1 MEPHVTCAGGGVL
14 NDQWFTQQEWDTRAR
29 AHQRMREAGSLRSRG
44 AGDYTMT
51 DRTITHPRQPDIIG
65 RVAEYKWK

>member
-1 MEPHVTCAGGGVL
+1 MTCAGGGVL
-14 NDQWFTQQEWDTRAR
+14 RDQWFTQEEWDTRTK

-44 AGDYTMT
+44 AGDYILTT
-51 DRTITHPRQPDIIG
+51 RTVNHPKQPELTA